1 MGRENS
7 AARHGFV
14 KEWLTMSNC
23 TYDHL
28 WREAMTDL
36 MDLLEMELT
45 DEIAKKEKMDPANAK
60 KGPEPGSQEEEE
72 LREEEFQQKAAMYI
86 RYIQVYKNLE
96 DCYDQMIHPQ
106 KREDIKMALEN
117 CIGQLINTKYDLVL
131 NQQTDYVCLD
141 DIIVDLK
148 LTPDA
153 LEMRVPRYFRDDRD
167 ADIKK
172 REELMNTLLVRFD
185 IPPEEDDHKVELPT
199 RNEAILILQ
208 RNERARQSRQRA
220 TFMKQLREQEA
231 LALAGG
237 APEPSEKM
245 PRMDTEMAALVIQKI
260 FRGYKTRLAS
270 IRADKQE
277 LIFLRMAADDLDG
290 EDYAEQL
297 EKETRQRRK
306 HRQKEYQRLY
316 KEHTDQMRVQLY
328 DEEGPEI
335 KEDISTAVSTW
346 YFKYRVKFK
355 DWPQELSDY
364 YDPEKNGENMPETLP
379 EEDGGAKKKEKKKKD
394 DDGPSFEES
403 QFVKKIQEATVKYQ
417 QAWER
422 KEEKD
427 NFEQKHDP
435 QLIREAL
442 MPETVEKVKKET
454 LVALL
459 PELEQ

>member
-45 DEIAKKEKMDPANAK
+45 DELAKKEKMNPANAK
-60 KGPEPGSQEEEE
+60 KLPEPGSQEEEE
-72 LREEEFQQKAAMYI
+72 MKEEMFQQKAAMYI

-167 ADIKK
+167 AEIKK

-185 IPPEEDDHKVELPT
+185 IPPEEDDQKVELPT
-199 RNEAILILQ
+199 RNEGILILQ

-277 LIFLRMAADDLDG
+277 LIFLRMATDDLDG
-290 EDYAEQL
+290 EDYAESQ

-306 HRQKEYQRLY
+306 HKQKEYERLY
-316 KEHTDQMRVQLY
+316 KEHTDQMKVQLY
-328 DEEGPEI
+328 EEEGPEI
-335 KEDISTAVSTW
+335 KDEYGTEVSNW
-346 YFKYRVKFK
+346 YFKFRCDHRVWPEELEDFK
-355 DWPQELSDY
+355 DPL
-364 YDPEKNGENMPETLP
+364 KNGSMKNEEPED
-379 EEDGGAKKKEKKKKD
+379 DGGAKDKKKKKEKKKKGGKKKKKKK
-394 DDGPSFEES
+394 DDGDGAPETS
-403 QFVKKIQEATVKYQ
+403 QF
-417 QAWER
+417 
-422 KEEKD
+422 
-427 NFEQKHDP
+427 
-435 QLIREAL
+435 
-442 MPETVEKVKKET
+442 
-454 LVALL
+454 
-459 PELEQ
+459 

>member
-1 MGRENS
+1 M
-7 AARHGFV
+7 
-14 KEWLTMSNC
+14 
-23 TYDHL
+23 
-28 WREAMTDL
+28 
-36 MDLLEMELT
+36 
-45 DEIAKKEKMDPANAK
+45 
-60 KGPEPGSQEEEE
+60 
-72 LREEEFQQKAAMYI
+72 REERFQQKAAMYI

-153 LEMRVPRYFRDDRD
+153 LEMCVPRYFRDDRD
-167 ADIKK
+167 AEIKK
-172 REELMNTLLVRFD
+172 REDLMNTLLVRFD

-237 APEPSEKM
+237 APEPTEKM
-245 PRMDTEMAALVIQKI
+245 PIMDTEMAALVIQKI

-290 EDYAEQL
+290 EDYAERL
-297 EKETRQRRK
+297 EKDTRVRRKTIQKDFNRLYLEHTEQTRQS
-306 HRQKEYQRLY
+306 LY
-316 KEHTDQMRVQLY
+316 E
-328 DEEGPEI
+328 EEGPEI
-335 KEDISTAVSTW
+335 KEDIGTEVSNW
-346 YFKYRVKFK
+346 YFKYRCDHRV
-355 DWPQELSDY
+355 
-364 YDPEKNGENMPETLP
+364 
-379 EEDGGAKKKEKKKKD
+379 
-394 DDGPSFEES
+394 
-403 QFVKKIQEATVKYQ
+403 
-417 QAWER
+417 
-422 KEEKD
+422 
-427 NFEQKHDP
+427 
-435 QLIREAL
+435 
-442 MPETVEKVKKET
+442 
-454 LVALL
+454 
-459 PELEQ
+459 

>member
-1 MGRENS
+1 
-7 AARHGFV
+7 
-14 KEWLTMSNC
+14 MSNS

-36 MDLLEMELT
+36 MDLLETELT
-45 DEIAKKEKMDPANAK
+45 DEAAKKEKMDPANVK

-72 LREEEFQQKAAMYI
+72 LKEEMFQQKAAMYI

-153 LEMRVPRYFRDDRD
+153 LEMRVPRYIRDDRD
-167 ADIKK
+167 AEIKK

-185 IPPEEDDHKVELPT
+185 IPPEDDEHKVELPT

-237 APEPSEKM
+237 APEPTEKM

-306 HRQKEYQRLY
+306 HKQKEYQRLY
-316 KEHTDQMRVQLY
+316 KEHTEQMKVQLY

-335 KEDISTAVSTW
+335 KEDISTKVSKW
-346 YFKYRVKFK
+346 YFDYRMKHK
-355 DWPQELSDY
+355 DWPAELAWFDDPVLNGMNDPGPQE
-364 YDPEKNGENMPETLP
+364 
-379 EEDGGAKKKEKKKKD
+379 EEEGGGKKKEKKKKEKKKKGGKKKKKKD
-394 DDGPSFEES
+394 DDGPSLEES
-403 QFVKKIQEATVKYQ
+403 QFL
-417 QAWER
+417 
-422 KEEKD
+422 
-427 NFEQKHDP
+427 KH
-435 QLIREAL
+435 I
-442 MPETVEKVKKET
+442 K
-454 LVALL
+454 
-459 PELEQ
+459 

>member
-1 MGRENS
+1 
-7 AARHGFV
+7 
-14 KEWLTMSNC
+14 
-23 TYDHL
+23 
-28 WREAMTDL
+28 
-36 MDLLEMELT
+36 MELT
-45 DEIAKKEKMDPANAK
+45 DEAAKKEKMDPANAAK

-72 LREEEFQQKAAMYI
+72 QREEQFQQKAAMYI

-106 KREDIKMALEN
+106 KREDIKYALEN

-167 ADIKK
+167 AEIKK

-185 IPPEEDDHKVELPT
+185 IPPEEDDQKVELPT

-237 APEPSEKM
+237 APGGEPTEKM

-306 HRQKEYQRLY
+306 HKQKEYERLY
-316 KEHTDQMRVQLY
+316 KEHTEQMKVQLY
-328 DEEGPEI
+328 EDEGPEI
-335 KEDISTAVSTW
+335 KEDIGTEVSNW
-346 YFKYRVKFK
+346 YFKYRVKFRA
-355 DWPQELSDY
+355 WPEELEDF
-364 YDPEKNGENMPETLP
+364 YDPEKNGENMPAEMP
-379 EEDGGAKKKEKKKKD
+379 DDDAGAGKKKEKKKKEKKKKGGKKKKKKD
-394 DDGPSFEES
+394 DDGDTFEES
-403 QFVKKIQEATVKYQ
+403 QFVQKIQEATAKYQ
-417 QAWER
+417 LAWER

-435 QLIREAL
+435 QLIKEAL
-442 MPETVEKVKKET
+442 MPDIKERVRKET
-454 LVALL
+454 LVALR
-459 PELEQ
+459 P

>member
-1 MGRENS
+1 MG
-7 AARHGFV
+7 
-14 KEWLTMSNC
+14 
-23 TYDHL
+23 
-28 WREAMTDL
+28 
-36 MDLLEMELT
+36 
-45 DEIAKKEKMDPANAK
+45 
-60 KGPEPGSQEEEE
+60 PGSQEEEE
-72 LREEEFQQKAAMYI
+72 MKEEMFQQKAAMYI

-117 CIGQLINTKYDLVL
+117 CIGQLINTKYDLVM
-131 NQQTDYVCLD
+131 NQETDYVCLD

-153 LEMRVPRYFRDDRD
+153 LEMRAPRYFRDDRD
-167 ADIKK
+167 NEIRK

-185 IPPEEDDHKVELPT
+185 IPPEDDDHKVELPT

-237 APEPSEKM
+237 APEPTEKM

-306 HRQKEYQRLY
+306 HKQKEYQRLY

-346 YFKYRVKFK
+346 YFKFRAKFRT
-355 DWPQELSDY
+355 WPDELADF
-364 YDPEKNGENMPETLP
+364 YDDEKNGNKMQEVDPE
-379 EEDGGAKKKEKKKKD
+379 GADPKKKEKKKKEKKKKGGKKKKKKD
-394 DDGPSFEES
+394 DDG
-403 QFVKKIQEATVKYQ
+403 
-417 QAWER
+417 
-422 KEEKD
+422 
-427 NFEQKHDP
+427 
-435 QLIREAL
+435 
-442 MPETVEKVKKET
+442 
-454 LVALL
+454 
-459 PELEQ
+459 

>member
-1 MGRENS
+1 
-7 AARHGFV
+7 
-14 KEWLTMSNC
+14 
-23 TYDHL
+23 
-28 WREAMTDL
+28 
-36 MDLLEMELT
+36 MELT
-45 DEIAKKEKMDPANAK
+45 DEAAKKEKMDPANAAK

-72 LREEEFQQKAAMYI
+72 QREEQFQQKAAMYI

-106 KREDIKMALEN
+106 KREDIKYALEN

-167 ADIKK
+167 AEIKK
-172 REELMNTLLVRFD
+172 RDELMNTLLVRFD
-185 IPPEEDDHKVELPT
+185 IPPEEDDQKVELPT

-231 LALAGG
+231 
-237 APEPSEKM
+237 
-245 PRMDTEMAALVIQKI
+245 V
-260 FRGYKTRLAS
+260 
-270 IRADKQE
+270 
-277 LIFLRMAADDLDG
+277 
-290 EDYAEQL
+290 AEQL
-297 EKETRQRRK
+297 EKETRERRK
-306 HRQKEYQRLY
+306 HKQKEYQRLY
-316 KEHTDQMRVQLY
+316 KEHTEQMRVQLY

-346 YFKYRVKFK
+346 YFQYRMKFK
-355 DWPQELSDY
+355 DWPAELSDY
-364 YDPEKNGENMPETLP
+364 YDPALNGSQMPENMP
-379 EEDGGAKKKEKKKKD
+379 EEDGGAKKKEKKKKEKKKKGGKKKKKKD
-394 DDGPSFEES
+394 DDEGGFEES
-403 QFVKKIQEATVKYQ
+403 QFVKKIQKATLKYQ

-442 MPETVEKVKKET
+442 MPDISEKVKNET
-454 LVALL
+454 LVALQ
-459 PELEQ
+459 PELEAARDRFEA